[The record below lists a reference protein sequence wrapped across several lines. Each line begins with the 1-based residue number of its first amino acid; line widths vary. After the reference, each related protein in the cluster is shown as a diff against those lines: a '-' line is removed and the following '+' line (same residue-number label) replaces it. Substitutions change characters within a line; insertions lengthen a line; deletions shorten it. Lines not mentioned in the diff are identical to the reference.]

1 MSEQIAETEE
11 VEQDHIG
18 GADNMVDEG
27 AISNAT
33 PDEKGGCPVDTP
45 DDDSSRISNETSDEQ
60 GNISSEEKLK
70 EETPPSPDE
79 ESTKSPEE
87 FVDDEQDTFPRE
99 YVEKLRDENA
109 RYRQRAGQAD
119 DLAAKLHTALVT
131 ATGKLMDPSDLEFDE
146 THLDDPEKLTAAIDE
161 LLEAKPYLGKRTPK
175 GDIGQGASGASETVD
190 LAGMLRSRA

>member
-1 MSEQIAETEE
+1 MSEQTTTETEE

-18 GADNMVDEG
+18 GADKMVDEVSTESGEKSDEG

-33 PDEKGGCPVDTP
+33 PEGKCPVDTP
-45 DDDSSRISNETSDEQ
+45 DDDSSRISNETSDE
-60 GNISSEEKLK
+60 
-70 EETPPSPDE
+70 
-79 ESTKSPEE
+79 ESDQPTGES
-87 FVDDEQDTFPRE
+87 DDEPDTFPRE

-161 LLEAKPYLGKRTPK
+161 LLEAKPYLGRRTPK

>member
-1 MSEQIAETEE
+1 MSEQTTTETEE
-11 VEQDHIG
+11 VEQDHFV
-18 GADNMVDEG
+18 GAANMVDEVSTQSGEKSGEESGESTEVISSTDEG
-27 AISNAT
+27 AADRNLT
-33 PDEKGGCPVDTP
+33 PEGKCPVDTP
-45 DDDSSRISNETSDEQ
+45 
-60 GNISSEEKLK
+60 
-70 EETPPSPDE
+70 
-79 ESTKSPEE
+79 EST
-87 FVDDEQDTFPRE
+87 DDEPDTFPRE

-131 ATGKLMDPSDLEFDE
+131 ATGRLMNADDLEFDE

>member
-1 MSEQIAETEE
+1 MSEQTTTETEE

-18 GADNMVDEG
+18 GADKMVDEG

-33 PDEKGGCPVDTP
+33 PEGKCPVDTP
-45 DDDSSRISNETSDEQ
+45 DDEQESRNDDVDTIS
-60 GNISSEEKLK
+60 K
-70 EETPPSPDE
+70 EESPLSSDE
-79 ESTKSPEE
+79 ESDSPAGES
-87 FVDDEQDTFPRE
+87 DDEPDTFPRE

-146 THLDDPEKLTAAIDE
+146 EHLEDPEKLTAAIDE

>member
-1 MSEQIAETEE
+1 MSEQTTTETEE

-18 GADNMVDEG
+18 GADEMVDEG
-27 AISNAT
+27 AISNPT
-33 PDEKGGCPVDTP
+33 PEGKCPVDTP
-45 DDDSSRISNETSDEQ
+45 DDDDSSRISNATSDE
-60 GNISSEEKLK
+60 
-70 EETPPSPDE
+70 
-79 ESTKSPEE
+79 ESDQPTGES
-87 FVDDEQDTFPRE
+87 DDEQDTFPRE

-131 ATGKLMDPSDLEFDE
+131 ATGKLMDPSDLEFNE
-146 THLDDPEKLTAAIDE
+146 AHLEDPEKLTAAIDE

>member
-18 GADNMVDEG
+18 GADNMVDEVSTESGEKSDEG
-27 AISNAT
+27 AISNPT
-33 PDEKGGCPVDTP
+33 PEGKCPVDTP
-45 DDDSSRISNETSDEQ
+45 DDDVSSTDIVGVQNY
-60 GNISSEEKLK
+60 
-70 EETPPSPDE
+70 TPEADSSPD
-79 ESTKSPEE
+79 
-87 FVDDEQDTFPRE
+87 DEPDTFPRE

-146 THLDDPEKLTAAIDE
+146 EHLEDPEKLTAAIDE

-175 GDIGQGASGASETVD
+175 GDIGQGASGGSGTVNLVD
-190 LAGMLRSRA
+190 IMRSQA

>member
-1 MSEQIAETEE
+1 MSEQQITETEE

-18 GADNMVDEG
+18 GPDKMVDEVSTESGEKPDEG

-33 PDEKGGCPVDTP
+33 
-45 DDDSSRISNETSDEQ
+45 
-60 GNISSEEKLK
+60 L
-70 EETPPSPDE
+70 DE
-79 ESTKSPEE
+79 ESESPDGES
-87 FVDDEQDTFPRE
+87 DDDQDTFPRD

-146 THLDDPEKLTAAIDE
+146 SHIEDPEKLTAAIDE

-175 GDIGQGASGASETVD
+175 GDIGQGASGASTTVD
-190 LAGMLRSRA
+190 LAGILRSRA